1 MHSVRNLSVESMINR
16 NLGFFASDMDGEK
29 VLLNVETGKY
39 YNLGEIGGQIWDLIE
54 SKWAVNNLIE
64 TLTTEFAIEQDQCEV
79 QVLEFLE
86 SLYKE
91 GLIEIHEI

>member
-1 MHSVRNLSVESMINR
+1 MQSVHNLSDESIINR
-16 NLGFFASDMDGEK
+16 KQGFFTSDMDGEK
-29 VLLNVETGKY
+29 VLLNVNSGKY

-54 SKWAVNNLIE
+54 SKCSVIKLIE
-64 TLTTEFAIEQDQCEV
+64 TFTNEYDVKQDQCEV
-79 QVLEFLE
+79 QVLEFLK